1 MLDEI
6 KSALDMDSW
15 KHTWHNRLDTSEDW
29 AKAVKVLEDKI
40 ESRLDDIE
48 RIRAALKNA
57 RIMRDREKE

>member
-6 KSALDMDSW
+6 KSALDMDSS
-15 KHTWHNRLDTSEDW
+15 KHTWHNRLDTPEDW

-48 RIRAALKNA
+48 RIRAALKNCKM
-57 RIMRDREKE
+57 MRDRTKE